1 MGQVQH
7 VTIPSDV
14 NHPWKGSDLPQDDRS
29 VYIANGSGS
38 GVWTPQGV
46 GQIYHT
52 GPTTVTTPTSYT
64 RFAPATDFVASGLSH
79 FVTEGDDEVT
89 WTDGQ
94 SAYLSITWSITLS
107 HTDASAREVLVSL
120 GNATVVT
127 GFERTVQS
135 ATLALNVDTTL
146 SGRYLVKAA
155 STATYS
161 IYVKVAA
168 GNITVANARMT
179 AEAVF

>member
-7 VTIPSDV
+7 VVIPSDV
-14 NHPWKGSDLPQDDRS
+14 NHSWKGSDLPQDDRA

-46 GQIYHT
+46 GQIYHL
-52 GPTTVTTPTSYT
+52 GPTTVTTPTAYT
-64 RFAPATDFVASGLSH
+64 RFAPAADFVASGFSH

-107 HTDASAREVLVSL
+107 HTDASAREVFVSL

-127 GFERTVQS
+127 GFERTVQT
-135 ATLALNVDTTL
+135 ATLAQNIDTCI
-146 SGRYLVKAA
+146 SGRYLMKLATN
-155 STATYS
+155 STFS
-161 IYVKVAA
+161 IWVKVPA
-168 GNITVANARMT
+168 GDITVASARM
-179 AEAVF
+179 AIEAVF